1 MGVSACR
8 GAVRE
13 ALSVV
18 VASLRSMTETLSLD
32 AARRIALAAQGFHTA
47 PADPPGSAGAGL
59 RSLRALV
66 DRLGVLQ
73 IDSVN
78 VLERS
83 HYLPVFAR
91 LGSYDTS
98 TLDRLTHRA
107 GSGLIE
113 YWGHEATFM
122 PLDSWPLWRWKMR
135 ALRAKA
141 EADPNHW
148 SHANGPMLTWL
159 LDDLA
164 ANGPQPAS
172 AVEHEASVRQGPWW
186 GWSDVK
192 TGLEVLFAW
201 GLVVSAGRTA
211 GFERIYALPEQ
222 VIPTSV
228 LGRDPSRDDALASLV
243 SHALRATGI
252 GTSADIA
259 DYFRLPVAETR
270 RVLDHLVDTG
280 EASPVSVRTAGAGA
294 ASRPRPMWFHRDA
307 HRPRRIR
314 RDALLSPFDP
324 VVWTRPRAERLFD
337 FHYRIEIYT
346 PAPRR
351 VYGYYVL
358 PVLLDGVIGARVD
371 LKSDRAGR
379 RLLVQS
385 AWLEPAAPPD
395 ATERLS
401 ALLRDMAS
409 WQGHLDIS
417 VGTRGGLVDTL
428 ATHLGA
434 SRHESP

>member
-1 MGVSACR
+1 
-8 GAVRE
+8 
-13 ALSVV
+13 
-18 VASLRSMTETLSLD
+18 MTETISLD
-32 AARRIALAAQGFHTA
+32 AARRIALAAQGFQAA
-47 PADPPGSAGAGL
+47 PSADPGRPAPGV

-66 DRLGVLQ
+66 HRLGVLQ

-91 LGSYDTS
+91 LGAYATAD
-98 TLDRLTHRA
+98 LDRLTHRA

-122 PLDSWPLWRWKMR
+122 PVSSWPLWRWKMSAR
-135 ALRAKA
+135 RAKA
-141 EADPNHW
+141 AADPSHW
-148 SHANGPMLTWL
+148 SHANGPMLDWL

-201 GLVVSAGRTA
+201 GLVVSAGRTPS
-211 GFERIYALPEQ
+211 FERIYALPEQ
-222 VIPTSV
+222 VLPSTVI
-228 LGRDPSRDDALASLV
+228 DAEPSRQEAISSLV

-252 GTSADIA
+252 GTVSDIA
-259 DYFRLPVAETR
+259 DYYRLPVADSR
-270 RVLDHLVDTG
+270 RVIDDLVDAGVALPATIRSTG
-280 EASPVSVRTAGAGA
+280 SAATDSAATGSSTAA
-294 ASRPRPMWFHRDA
+294 RPRPVWIHRDA
-307 HRPRRIR
+307 ARPRRIR

-346 PAPRR
+346 PAPKR
-351 VYGYYVL
+351 VFGYYVL
-358 PVLLDGVIGARVD
+358 PVLLDGVVGARVD
-371 LKSDRAGR
+371 LKSDRATG

-385 AWLEPAAPPD
+385 AWLEPGAPAD
-395 ATERLS
+395 ATDRLAS
-401 ALLRDMAS
+401 LLRDLAD
-409 WQGHLDIS
+409 WQGHGEIS
-417 VGTRGGLVDTL
+417 VGSRGGGVEAL
-428 ATHLGA
+428 AAVLRAG
-434 SRHESP
+434 RHESP

>member
-1 MGVSACR
+1 
-8 GAVRE
+8 
-13 ALSVV
+13 
-18 VASLRSMTETLSLD
+18 MTETISLD
-32 AARRIALAAQGFHTA
+32 AARRIALAAQGFHVAHAGSGATA
-47 PADPPGSAGAGL
+47 SPPAARPATPGI

-66 DRLGVLQ
+66 ERLGVLQ

-91 LGSYDTS
+91 LGPYATS
-98 TLDRLTHRA
+98 ELDRLTHRP

-122 PLDSWPLWRWKMR
+122 PLSSWPLWRWKMHAR
-135 ALRAKA
+135 RAKA
-141 EADPNHW
+141 ESDPGHW
-148 SHANGPMLTWL
+148 SHANGPMLSWL

-164 ANGPQPAS
+164 ASGPQPAS

-201 GLVVSAGRTA
+201 GLVVSAGRTS

-222 VIPTSV
+222 VVPSSV
-228 LGRDPSRDDALASLV
+228 LDVEVPRDEAIDALV

-252 GTSADIA
+252 GTSADVA
-259 DYFRLPVAETR
+259 DYFRLPVADTR
-270 RVLDHLVDTG
+270 RALDRLVDDG
-280 EASPVSVRTAGAGA
+280 EASPVGLRSDAVQRT
-294 ASRPRPMWFHRDA
+294 PPLWIHRDA
-307 HRPRRIR
+307 RRPRRIR

-385 AWLEPAAPPD
+385 AWLEPGAPPD
-395 ATERLS
+395 ATERLA
-401 ALLRDMAS
+401 ALLWELAA
-409 WQGHLDIS
+409 WQGHDDIT
-417 VGTRGGLVDTL
+417 VGTRGGLVDSL
-428 ATHLGA
+428 AAELGA
-434 SRHESP
+434 ARHESP

>member
-1 MGVSACR
+1 
-8 GAVRE
+8 
-13 ALSVV
+13 
-18 VASLRSMTETLSLD
+18 MTETLSLD
-32 AARRIALAAQGFHTA
+32 AARRIALAAQGFHTR
-47 PADPPGSAGAGL
+47 PPHTPRSSGVGL
-59 RSLRALV
+59 RSLRSLV
-66 DRLGVLQ
+66 ERLGVLQ

-83 HYLPVFAR
+83 HYLPVLAR
-91 LGSYDTS
+91 LGPYDTS
-98 TLDRLTHRA
+98 DLDRLTHRA

-122 PLDSWPLWRWKMR
+122 PLTSWPLWRWKMR

-141 EADPNHW
+141 EADPSHW

-201 GLVVSAGRTA
+201 GLVVSAGRTS

-222 VIPTSV
+222 VMPPSV
-228 LGRDPSRDDALASLV
+228 LDQDPSRDDAIAALV
-243 SHALRATGI
+243 SHALRSTGL

-259 DYFRLPVAETR
+259 DYFRLPVADTR
-270 RVLDHLVDTG
+270 RELDRLV
-280 EASPVSVRTAGAGA
+280 EAGD
-294 ASRPRPMWFHRDA
+294 ASRVVLRPDGPAPTNRPQPVWIHRDA
-307 HRPRRIR
+307 RRPRRIH

-324 VVWTRPRAERLFD
+324 VVWTRPRAERLFG

-351 VYGYYVL
+351 VFGYYVL

-371 LKSDRAGR
+371 LKSDRTGR

-385 AWLEPAAPPD
+385 AWLEPGAPPD
-395 ATERLS
+395 ATERL
-401 ALLRDMAS
+401 AVLLRDLAA
-409 WQGHLDIS
+409 WQGHSDIT
-417 VGTRGGLVDTL
+417 VGTRGGLVDAL
-428 ATHLGA
+428 AAELGA

>member
-1 MGVSACR
+1 MI
-8 GAVRE
+8 
-13 ALSVV
+13 
-18 VASLRSMTETLSLD
+18 ETLSVD
-32 AARRIALAAQGFHTA
+32 VARRVALAAQGFRLA
-47 PADPPGSAGAGL
+47 PLDSPAASTPGI
-59 RSLRALV
+59 RSLRALIA
-66 DRLGVLQ
+66 RLGVLQ

-91 LGSYDTS
+91 LGAYDRAH
-98 TLDRLTHRA
+98 LDRLTHRA

-122 PLDSWPLWRWKMR
+122 PLTSWPLWRWKMQAR
-135 ALRAKA
+135 RQKS
-141 EADPNHW
+141 EADSSHW
-148 SHANGPMLTWL
+148 SHANRPMLAWL

-164 ANGPQPAS
+164 ATGPQPAS
-172 AVEHEASVRQGPWW
+172 AVEHEASTRQGPWW

-222 VIPTSV
+222 VIPSSV
-228 LGRDPSRDDALASLV
+228 LDLEPSRDDAIAALV
-243 SHALRATGI
+243 SHALGATGI

-259 DYFRLPVAETR
+259 DYYRLPVADTR
-270 RVLDHLVDTG
+270 RALERAVDAG
-280 EASPVSVRTAGAGA
+280 EASVIAVRSSGARAEARPQPV
-294 ASRPRPMWFHRDA
+294 WIHRDA
-307 HRPRRIR
+307 RRPRRIR

-324 VVWTRPRAERLFD
+324 VVWTRPRAERLFA

-351 VYGYYVL
+351 VFGYYVL

-371 LKSDRAGR
+371 LKSDRAGH

-385 AWLEPAAPPD
+385 AWLEPDAPAD
-395 ATERLS
+395 ATERL
-401 ALLRDMAS
+401 ARLLRELAA
-409 WQGHLDIS
+409 WQGHSDIT
-417 VGTRGGLVDTL
+417 VGSRGGLADAL
-428 ATHLGA
+428 AAELGA
-434 SRHESP
+434 GRHVSP